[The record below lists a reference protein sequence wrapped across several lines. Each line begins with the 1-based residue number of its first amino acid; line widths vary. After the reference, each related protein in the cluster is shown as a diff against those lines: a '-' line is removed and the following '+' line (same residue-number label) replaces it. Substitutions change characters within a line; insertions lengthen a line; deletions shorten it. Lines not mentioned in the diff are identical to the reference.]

1 MQLTPNYRLMKPDG
15 TDPVNVQDLN
25 SNMDVLDEE
34 VIKKLDKA
42 GDASNVV
49 NAFSQ
54 AGTRTNLTSG
64 EKLSTSLGKLMKW
77 FADFAKVAF
86 SGNYADLTGR
96 PTIPAGGIADASKV
110 IDDIDDIAANTQ
122 AGYMAGALALKK
134 VNSDLSAL
142 NDSGAIIGM
151 NAREDG
157 VYITYHNGA
166 DTVIKKLGSVLYA
179 GFLTPTSYNQ
189 NGPGNANFDLKPL
202 LSNYASLT
210 TANMCIEATYFK
222 GFEAR
227 VNNLSIQGGTGYT
240 YTYDATTGML
250 TVSGIGTVNY
260 SYKSRPEKI
269 KLVVLQDDIA

>member
-134 VNSDLSAL
+134 VNSDLGGYEFDTI
-142 NDSGAIIGM
+142 N
-151 NAREDG
+151 G
-157 VYITYHNGA
+157 VPSYKAGA
-166 DTVIKKLGSVLYA
+166 DAAWVPFKREPIIEKASFSWAYSPSQTFPAKEGYKIVGLYA
-179 GFLTPTSYNQ
+179 DITGINSQ
-189 NGPGNANFDLKPL
+189 N
-202 LSNYASLT
+202 
-210 TANMCIEATYFK
+210 
-222 GFEAR
+222 
-227 VNNLSIQGGTGYT
+227 
-240 YTYDATTGML
+240 
-250 TVSGIGTVNY
+250 TVNINFGISKNLAAGRISISGQTY
-260 SYKSRPEKI
+260 VNIMGAFYCI
-269 KLVVLQDDIA
+269 YA

>member
-86 SGNYADLTGR
+86 SGNYADLTGK
-96 PTIPAGGIADASKV
+96 PTIPAGGIADASKI

-134 VNSDLSAL
+134 VNSDLNGYQFDVDEKGNALAQYTFDGKIKTVNLGGGAMTLYGLYGKMDSTGTSNTISIPVTNEEEYTIVIWIDTYAGTSSVLSSMTGATVLSTISERNFNNAL
-142 NDSGAIIGM
+142 NKSWVHIKRIKA
-151 NAREDG
+151 
-157 VYITYHNGA
+157 TS
-166 DTVIKKLGSVLYA
+166 DTVTITGTMGS
-179 GFLTPTSYNQ
+179 SY
-189 NGPGNANFDLKPL
+189 
-202 LSNYASLT
+202 SNVVWAALF
-210 TANMCIEATYFK
+210 TA
-222 GFEAR
+222 
-227 VNNLSIQGGTGYT
+227 
-240 YTYDATTGML
+240 
-250 TVSGIGTVNY
+250 
-260 SYKSRPEKI
+260 
-269 KLVVLQDDIA
+269 

>member
-77 FADFAKVAF
+77 FTDFAKVAF
-86 SGNYADLTGR
+86 SGNYADLTGK
-96 PTIPAGGIADASKV
+96 PTIPAGGIADASK
-110 IDDIDDIAANTQ
+110 IMDNIDDIAANTQ

-134 VNSDLSAL
+134 VNSDLA
-142 NDSGAIIGM
+142 GM
-151 NAREDG
+151 KW
-157 VYITYHNGA
+157 
-166 DTVIKKLGSVLYA
+166 KKLGDYSGNGAIDISSCNADEYEVMIYSNAIPTVKLNIHLNKMELGNVLYA
-179 GFLTPTSYNQ
+179 GFLYNDE
-189 NGPGNANFDLKPL
+189 NFGSARIETTINSFKIGHLNINSK
-202 LSNYASLT
+202 LSTDESNWRMSVY
-210 TANMCIEATYFK
+210 
-222 GFEAR
+222 
-227 VNNLSIQGGTGYT
+227 
-240 YTYDATTGML
+240 
-250 TVSGIGTVNY
+250 
-260 SYKSRPEKI
+260 YK
-269 KLVVLQDDIA
+269 